1 MPNQKNEIMKKL
13 FAVLFAGALLAS
25 CGGSS
30 YTTDKEKALE
40 MKKSQTEDMKSYYES
55 ALEIET
61 DFYASQK
68 EILADYGG
76 KESTL
81 MKKAKTKDEKA
92 LEALAD
98 LRNLELGKRRDMDAL
113 ARKYE
118 DSHRALSQSIRD
130 INELNDYSKDLKDW
144 NKAIQAEE
152 DIQSDLAEKHYK
164 AVDKLRKD

>member
-1 MPNQKNEIMKKL
+1 MKKL
-13 FAVLFAGALLAS
+13 FAVLFAGVLLAS

-30 YTTDKEKALE
+30 YTTDKEEALE

-92 LEALAD
+92 LDALAD

-113 ARKYE
+113 SRKYE

-130 INELNDYSKDLKDW
+130 INQLNDSKDLKEW
-144 NKAIQAEE
+144 SKAIEAEE
-152 DIQSDLAEKHYK
+152 KIQSDLADKHYK

>member
-30 YTTDKEKALE
+30 YTTDKEEALE

-61 DFYASQK
+61 NFYASQK
-68 EILADYGG
+68 EILADFGG

-81 MKKAKTKDEKA
+81 MNKAKTKDEKA
-92 LEALAD
+92 LDALAD
-98 LRNLELGKRRDMDAL
+98 LRNLELGKRREMDAL
-113 ARKYE
+113 SRKYE

-130 INELNDYSKDLKDW
+130 INQLNDSKDLKEW
-144 NKAIQAEE
+144 SKAIEAEE
-152 DIQSDLAEKHYK
+152 KIQSDLADKHYK

>member
-1 MPNQKNEIMKKL
+1 MKKL

-30 YTTDKEKALE
+30 YTTDKEEALE

-92 LEALAD
+92 LDALAD

-113 ARKYE
+113 SRKYE

-130 INELNDYSKDLKDW
+130 INQLNDSKDLKDW
-144 NKAIQAEE
+144 SKSIEAEE
-152 DIQSDLAEKHYK
+152 KIQSDLADKHYK

>member
-30 YTTDKEKALE
+30 YTTDKEEVLK
-40 MKKSQTEDMKSYYES
+40 MKKSQTEDLKTYLEKV
-55 ALEIET
+55 LEIET

-68 EILADYGG
+68 EILADYEG

-92 LEALAD
+92 LGALAD
-98 LRNLELGKRRDMDAL
+98 LRNLEISKYSEIEALGRKQEDIRRVL
-113 ARKYE
+113 
-118 DSHRALSQSIRD
+118 RASISD
-130 INELNDYSKDLKDW
+130 IRQLNDVKDLKTW
-144 NKAIQAEE
+144 NEAIEAEE
-152 DIQSDLAEKHYK
+152 DTQRNLRDKHYE
-164 AVDKLRKD
+164 AVNKLRKD

>member
-1 MPNQKNEIMKKL
+1 MKKL
-13 FAVLFAGALLAS
+13 FAVLFAGVLLAS

-30 YTTDKEKALE
+30 YTTDKEEALE

-61 DFYASQK
+61 AFYASQK

-113 ARKYE
+113 SRKYE

-130 INELNDYSKDLKDW
+130 INQLNDSKDSKEW
-144 NKAIQAEE
+144 SKAIEAEE
-152 DIQSDLAEKHYK
+152 KIQSDLADKHYK

>member
-1 MPNQKNEIMKKL
+1 MKKL

-30 YTTDKEKALE
+30 YTTDKEEALE

-92 LEALAD
+92 LDALAN

-113 ARKYE
+113 SRKYE

-130 INELNDYSKDLKDW
+130 INQLNDSKDLKDW
-144 NKAIQAEE
+144 NKAIEAEE
-152 DIQSDLAEKHYK
+152 KIQSDLADKHYK

>member
-30 YTTDKEKALE
+30 YTTDKEEVLE
-40 MKKSQTEDMKSYYES
+40 MKKSQTEDLKTYLEKV
-55 ALEIET
+55 LEIET

-68 EILADYGG
+68 EILADYEG

-92 LEALAD
+92 LGALAD
-98 LRNLELGKRRDMDAL
+98 LRNLEISKYSEIETLGRKQEDIRRVL
-113 ARKYE
+113 
-118 DSHRALSQSIRD
+118 RASISD
-130 INELNDYSKDLKDW
+130 IRQLNDVKDLKTW
-144 NKAIQAEE
+144 NEAIEAEE
-152 DIQSDLAEKHYK
+152 DTQRNLRDKHYE
-164 AVDKLRKD
+164 AVNKLRKD

>member
-1 MPNQKNEIMKKL
+1 MKKL

-30 YTTDKEKALE
+30 YTTDKEEALE

-61 DFYASQK
+61 NFYASQK
-68 EILADYGG
+68 EILADFGG

-81 MKKAKTKDEKA
+81 MNKAKTKDEKA
-92 LEALAD
+92 LDALAD

-113 ARKYE
+113 SRKYE

-130 INELNDYSKDLKDW
+130 INQLNDSKDLKEW
-144 NKAIQAEE
+144 SKAIEAEE
-152 DIQSDLAEKHYK
+152 KIQSDLADKHYK

>member
-1 MPNQKNEIMKKL
+1 MKKL

-30 YTTDKEKALE
+30 YTTDKEEVLE
-40 MKKSQTEDMKSYYES
+40 MKKSQTEDLKTYLEKV
-55 ALEIET
+55 LEIET

-92 LEALAD
+92 LDALAD

-113 ARKYE
+113 SRKYE

-130 INELNDYSKDLKDW
+130 INQLNDSKDLKDW

>member
-30 YTTDKEKALE
+30 YTTDKEEVLE
-40 MKKSQTEDMKSYYES
+40 MKKSQTEDLKTYLEKV
-55 ALEIET
+55 LEIET

-68 EILADYGG
+68 EILADYEG

-92 LEALAD
+92 LGALAD
-98 LRNLELGKRRDMDAL
+98 LRNLEISKYSEIEALGRKQEDIRRVL
-113 ARKYE
+113 
-118 DSHRALSQSIRD
+118 RASISD
-130 INELNDYSKDLKDW
+130 IRQLNDVKDLKTW
-144 NKAIQAEE
+144 NEAIEAEE
-152 DIQSDLAEKHYK
+152 DTQRNLRDKHYE
-164 AVDKLRKD
+164 AVNKLRKD

>member
-30 YTTDKEKALE
+30 YTTDKEEVLE
-40 MKKSQTEDMKSYYES
+40 MKKSQTEDLKTYLEKV
-55 ALEIET
+55 LEIET

-68 EILADYGG
+68 EILAEYEG

-92 LEALAD
+92 LGALAD
-98 LRNLELGKRRDMDAL
+98 LRNLEISKYSEIEALGRKQEDIRRVL
-113 ARKYE
+113 
-118 DSHRALSQSIRD
+118 RASISD
-130 INELNDYSKDLKDW
+130 IRQLNDVKDLKTW
-144 NKAIQAEE
+144 NEAIEAEE
-152 DIQSDLAEKHYK
+152 DTQRNLRDKHYE
-164 AVDKLRKD
+164 ALNKLRKD

>member
-1 MPNQKNEIMKKL
+1 MPDQKNEIMKKL
-13 FAVLFAGALLAS
+13 FAVLFTGVLLTS

-30 YTTDKEKALE
+30 YTTDKEEALE
-40 MKKSQTEDMKSYYES
+40 MKKNQTEDMKSYYES

-76 KESTL
+76 KESSL

-92 LEALAD
+92 LDALAD
-98 LRNLELGKRRDMDAL
+98 LRNLELGRRRDMNAL
-113 ARKYE
+113 ERKYE
-118 DSHRALSQSIRD
+118 DSHRALNQSIRD
-130 INELNDYSKDLKDW
+130 INQLNDSKDLKDW
-144 NKAIQAEE
+144 NKAIKAEE
-152 DIQSDLAEKHYK
+152 EIQSDLADKHYK

>member
-1 MPNQKNEIMKKL
+1 MKKL

-30 YTTDKEKALE
+30 YTTDKEEALE

-61 DFYASQK
+61 NFYASQK
-68 EILADYGG
+68 EILADFGG

-81 MKKAKTKDEKA
+81 MNKAKTKDEKA
-92 LEALAD
+92 LDALAD

-113 ARKYE
+113 SRKYE

-130 INELNDYSKDLKDW
+130 INQLNDSKDLKDW
-144 NKAIQAEE
+144 NKAIEAEE
-152 DIQSDLAEKHYK
+152 KIQSDLADKHYK

>member
-30 YTTDKEKALE
+30 YTTDKEEALE

-61 DFYASQK
+61 NFYASQK
-68 EILADYGG
+68 EILADFGG

-81 MKKAKTKDEKA
+81 MNKAKTKDEKA
-92 LEALAD
+92 LDALAD

-113 ARKYE
+113 SRKYE

-130 INELNDYSKDLKDW
+130 INQLNDSKDLKEW
-144 NKAIQAEE
+144 SKAIEAEE
-152 DIQSDLAEKHYK
+152 KIQSDLADKHYK

>member
-13 FAVLFAGALLAS
+13 FTVLFAGALLAS

-30 YTTDKEKALE
+30 YTTDKEEALE

-61 DFYASQK
+61 NFYASQK
-68 EILADYGG
+68 EILADFGG

-81 MKKAKTKDEKA
+81 MNKAKTKDEKA
-92 LEALAD
+92 LDALAD

-113 ARKYE
+113 SRKYE

-130 INELNDYSKDLKDW
+130 INQLNDSKDLKEW
-144 NKAIQAEE
+144 SKAIEAQEK
-152 DIQSDLAEKHYK
+152 IQSDLADKHYK

>member
-1 MPNQKNEIMKKL
+1 MKKL

-30 YTTDKEKALE
+30 YTTDKEEALE

-92 LEALAD
+92 LEDLAD

-113 ARKYE
+113 SRKYE

-130 INELNDYSKDLKDW
+130 INQLNDSKDLKEW
-144 NKAIQAEE
+144 RKAIEAEE
-152 DIQSDLAEKHYK
+152 KIQSDLADKHYK

>member
-1 MPNQKNEIMKKL
+1 MKKL

-30 YTTDKEKALE
+30 YTTDKEEALE

-92 LEALAD
+92 LDALAD

-113 ARKYE
+113 SRKYE

-130 INELNDYSKDLKDW
+130 INQLNDSKDLKEW
-144 NKAIQAEE
+144 SKAIEAEE
-152 DIQSDLAEKHYK
+152 KIQSDLADKHYK

>member
-1 MPNQKNEIMKKL
+1 MKKL

-30 YTTDKEKALE
+30 YTTDKEEALE

-113 ARKYE
+113 SRKYE

-130 INELNDYSKDLKDW
+130 INQLNDSKDLKEW
-144 NKAIQAEE
+144 SKAIEAEE
-152 DIQSDLAEKHYK
+152 KIQSDLADKHYK

>member
-1 MPNQKNEIMKKL
+1 MPNQKIEIMKKL

-30 YTTDKEKALE
+30 YTTDKEEALE

-61 DFYASQK
+61 NFYASQK
-68 EILADYGG
+68 EILADFGG

-81 MKKAKTKDEKA
+81 MNKAKTKDEKA
-92 LEALAD
+92 LGALAD

-113 ARKYE
+113 SRKYE

-130 INELNDYSKDLKDW
+130 INQLNDSKDLKEW
-144 NKAIQAEE
+144 SKAIEAEE
-152 DIQSDLAEKHYK
+152 KIQSDLADKHYK

>member
-1 MPNQKNEIMKKL
+1 MKKL

-30 YTTDKEKALE
+30 YTTDKEEALE

-55 ALEIET
+55 LLAIET
-61 DFYASQK
+61 DFYAERK

-76 KESTL
+76 KESSL
-81 MKKAKTKDEKA
+81 LEKAKTKDEKA
-92 LEALAD
+92 LDALAD

-113 ARKYE
+113 SRKYE
-118 DSHRALSQSIRD
+118 DSHRALSQSIED
-130 INELNDYSKDLKDW
+130 INQLNDSKDLKDW
-144 NKAIQAEE
+144 SKSIEAEE
-152 DIQSDLAEKHYK
+152 KIQSDLADKHYK

>member
-1 MPNQKNEIMKKL
+1 
-13 FAVLFAGALLAS
+13 
-25 CGGSS
+25 
-30 YTTDKEKALE
+30 

-61 DFYASQK
+61 NFYASQK
-68 EILADYGG
+68 EILADFGG

-81 MKKAKTKDEKA
+81 MNKAKTKDEKA
-92 LEALAD
+92 LDALAD

-113 ARKYE
+113 SRKYE

-130 INELNDYSKDLKDW
+130 INQLNDSKDLKEW
-144 NKAIQAEE
+144 SKAIEAEE
-152 DIQSDLAEKHYK
+152 KIQSDLADKHYK

>member
-1 MPNQKNEIMKKL
+1 MKKL
-13 FAVLFAGALLAS
+13 FAVLFSGALLAS

-30 YTTDKEKALE
+30 YTTDKEEALE

-61 DFYASQK
+61 NFYASQK

-92 LEALAD
+92 LDALAD

-113 ARKYE
+113 SRKYE

-130 INELNDYSKDLKDW
+130 INQLNDSKDLKDW
-144 NKAIQAEE
+144 NKAIEAEE
-152 DIQSDLAEKHYK
+152 KIQSDLADKHYK

>member
-1 MPNQKNEIMKKL
+1 MKKL

-30 YTTDKEKALE
+30 YTTDKEEALE

-113 ARKYE
+113 SRKYE

-130 INELNDYSKDLKDW
+130 INQLNDSKDLKDW
-144 NKAIQAEE
+144 NKAIEAEE
-152 DIQSDLAEKHYK
+152 KIQSDLADKHYK